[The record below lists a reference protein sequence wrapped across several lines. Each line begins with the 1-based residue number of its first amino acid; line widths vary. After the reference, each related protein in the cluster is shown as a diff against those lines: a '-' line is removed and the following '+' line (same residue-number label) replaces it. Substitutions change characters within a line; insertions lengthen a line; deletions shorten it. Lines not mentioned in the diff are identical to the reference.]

1 MFIAAL
7 FKIAKQ
13 PKCPLT
19 DEWIKK
25 TYYRNTMV
33 YYSDRKRNEIKSFVE
48 MWMDLEIIILSKQAR

>member
-19 DEWIKK
+19 DEWIK
-25 TYYRNTMV
+25 TM
-33 YYSDRKRNEIKSFVE
+33 SFVCVYIHTAIS
-48 MWMDLEIIILSKQAR
+48 IIQSSKRIKVTFTQHGWT